1 MSEEE
6 EALRQIQE
14 RLDALDKYLADSK
27 EHIAKM
33 KDALVELETEL
44 LVEEIYDHLED

>member
-27 EHIAKM
+27 VQIARM
-33 KDALVELETEL
+33 KDALLELETEI
-44 LVEEIYDHLED
+44 LVEEIYDHLDD